1 MRNRE
6 SFPPVGANGSGRSG
20 RSDTARTYH
29 DPMSGCGAWVWE
41 KVAGTSFGCLR
52 PVTYSRAAME
62 EAHSFGAMNACPQCG
77 APFTPAL
84 ADQMLCDRCQ
94 GLAHPEP
101 ESPLQQAQVA
111 GFRLL
116 HELGAGRFSHSWL
129 GEDARSHAV
138 VVKLLRRYAPDASSA
153 ERFVEEAERLAGI
166 PELDHPHVARL
177 LFAGVHLV
185 QTFFLVYESGGEMT
199 LADELRRRGRVR
211 PARALELCA
220 QVCEGLGAAHR
231 AGVLHL
237 DLKPANV
244 GLRRLSDGTEH
255 AVLLDAVT
263 THLLAHAGLREG
275 APLPIASAAY
285 TAPEQASGAAADER
299 SDLYAVGILLFQLLS
314 GRLPVTGVTAEE
326 LLRSHRE
333 HATLSL
339 RDIGRRVHPE
349 LEDLIA
355 RLMAADPA
363 TRPESGDEAAVMMR
377 ALAALADAVPVEDEA
392 EDSDPLPSPTHAA
405 DVTSAPRVLPPAID
419 HRPERAMPPRRW
431 TLTPRRW
438 MAGAAIALSLAVG
451 GLLAI
456 RARTIAGGSLAASG
470 GVAPAAAAVPSAGLR
485 QAPEGPAGEQSEPP
499 RPSKLLQYAASPWAK
514 NFDRAQKALWTN
526 RPAGAQTI
534 LKDILQKP
542 VLSRRDRARAS
553 KMMGD
558 AEAKKGNRV
567 KAAVWW
573 RKSFQLYDD
582 PEERAKVARLIG
594 GER

>member
-1 MRNRE
+1 
-6 SFPPVGANGSGRSG
+6 
-20 RSDTARTYH
+20 
-29 DPMSGCGAWVWE
+29 
-41 KVAGTSFGCLR
+41 
-52 PVTYSRAAME
+52 ME
-62 EAHSFGAMNACPQCG
+62 EAQSFGAMNACPECG
-77 APFTPAL
+77 APFTPVL

-101 ESPLQQAQVA
+101 KSPLQQAEVA

-138 VVKLLRRYAPDASSA
+138 VVKLLHRYAPDASSA

-166 PELDHPHVARL
+166 PELDHPHIARL
-177 LFAGVHLV
+177 LFAGVHLG
-185 QTFFLVYESGGEMT
+185 QAFFLIYESGGEMT
-199 LADELRRRGRVR
+199 LADELRRRGRV
-211 PARALELCA
+211 PPPRALELCA
-220 QVCEGLGAAHR
+220 QVCEGLAAAHR

-285 TAPEQASGAAADER
+285 TAPELIGGHHTETSVSCPQKGDSGAAADER
-299 SDLYAVGILLFQLLS
+299 SDLYAAGVLIFQLLS
-314 GRLPVTGVTAEE
+314 GRLPVTGATAEE

-333 HATLSL
+333 HDILSL

-349 LEDLIA
+349 LEDLIGQ
-355 RLMAADPA
+355 LMAADPA
-363 TRPESGDEAAVMMR
+363 ARPESGDEAAVMLR

-392 EDSDPLPSPTHAA
+392 ADPDPLPAPTDAAVLTSPPH
-405 DVTSAPRVLPPAID
+405 VLPAAID

-431 TLTPRRW
+431 L
-438 MAGAAIALSLAVG
+438 AGAVIALSLAAA
-451 GLLAI
+451 GLLAL
-456 RARTIAGGSLAASG
+456 RARTNAAGSRAAAG
-470 GVAPAAAAVPSAGLR
+470 GVAPATGAEPSIRHR
-485 QAPEGPAGEQSEPP
+485 QAPEGPAGEQSEPA

-514 NFDRAQKALWTN
+514 NFDRAQKALWTQ

-542 VLSRRDRARAS
+542 ALSRRDRARAS

-558 AEAKKGNRV
+558 AEAKKGNRS
-567 KAAVWW
+567 KATIWW
-573 RKSFQLYDD
+573 RKSFELYDD
-582 PEERAKVARLIG
+582 PEERAKAARLIG

>member
-1 MRNRE
+1 M
-6 SFPPVGANGSGRSG
+6 
-20 RSDTARTYH
+20 
-29 DPMSGCGAWVWE
+29 
-41 KVAGTSFGCLR
+41 
-52 PVTYSRAAME
+52 
-62 EAHSFGAMNACPQCG
+62 
-77 APFTPAL
+77 
-84 ADQMLCDRCQ
+84 
-94 GLAHPEP
+94 
-101 ESPLQQAQVA
+101 A

-166 PELDHPHVARL
+166 PELDHPHLARL

-263 THLLAHAGLREG
+263 THLLAQAGLRDA

-285 TAPEQASGAAADER
+285 TAPEQASGTAADER

-314 GRLPVTGVTAEE
+314 GRLPVTGATAEE

-363 TRPESGDEAAVMMR
+363 ARPESGDEAAVMMR

-419 HRPERAMPPRRW
+419 HPPEPAMPPRRW

-456 RARTIAGGSLAASG
+456 RARTIAGGSLAAAG

-485 QAPEGPAGEQSEPP
+485 QAP
-499 RPSKLLQYAASPWAK
+499 
-514 NFDRAQKALWTN
+514 
-526 RPAGAQTI
+526 
-534 LKDILQKP
+534 
-542 VLSRRDRARAS
+542 
-553 KMMGD
+553 
-558 AEAKKGNRV
+558 
-567 KAAVWW
+567 
-573 RKSFQLYDD
+573 
-582 PEERAKVARLIG
+582 
-594 GER
+594 